1 MSSVRKSSLVVT
13 LWSLPVAAVLA
24 FGANVDK
31 RFAEADKDGDGKLT
45 REEAEAMPR
54 VSKNFDKLDADK
66 QGYVTLAQLK
76 EAMDRSK

>member
-1 MSSVRKSSLVVT
+1 MFSVRKSSLVLS

-76 EAMDRSK
+76 EAMERK

>member
-1 MSSVRKSSLVVT
+1 MFSVRKSSLVLS

-76 EAMDRSK
+76 DAMERK

>member
-1 MSSVRKSSLVVT
+1 MSSVRRTSLAAT
-13 LWSLPVAAVLA
+13 LWSLPVTAVLA

>member
-1 MSSVRKSSLVVT
+1 MFSVKKSSLVLS

-76 EAMDRSK
+76 DAMERK

>member
-1 MSSVRKSSLVVT
+1 MSSVRKSSLVLT

-76 EAMDRSK
+76 DAMARK